1 MILGSILNPLVSS
14 SKNLK
19 SPALDAGNG
28 EVFFLS
34 AMFYKKIKVKIKTFV
49 IFI

>member
-28 EVFFLS
+28 EFFVLS
-34 AMFYKKIKVKIKTFV
+34 AIFHKKTKVKIKTFV